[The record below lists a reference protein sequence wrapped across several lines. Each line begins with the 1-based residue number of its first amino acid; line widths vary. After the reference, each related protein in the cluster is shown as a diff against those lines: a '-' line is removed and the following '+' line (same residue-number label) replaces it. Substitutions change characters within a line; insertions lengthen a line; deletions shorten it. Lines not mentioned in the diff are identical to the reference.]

1 MLETIFGRY
10 RDHSLLV
17 LRLFVGIV
25 FFTHG
30 TLKFM
35 GGLQGFASYLAQHDV
50 PLPGLMAPI
59 VMAIEFFGGLGLIL
73 GTYTRLAALLLSGVM
88 LVAML
93 TVTLKVGFAG
103 GYDLNL
109 VCLGGL
115 LSLLLAGPG
124 KPAIGGD
131 L

>member
-1 MLETIFGRY
+1 MT
-10 RDHSLLV
+10 
-17 LRLFVGIV
+17 
-25 FFTHG
+25 
-30 TLKFM
+30 
-35 GGLQGFASYLAQHDV
+35 
-50 PLPGLMAPI
+50 
-59 VMAIEFFGGLGLIL
+59 IEFFGGLGLIL

-93 TVTLKVGFAG
+93 TVTLKVGFVG

-115 LSLLLAGPG
+115 LSLLLAGAG